1 MSKKPDFIGEV
12 WGCLGHS
19 WLWVLI
25 TWLWPQF
32 QLFHWALWSSSVS
45 LLSSTSLDPT
55 GFPLNISPNSS
66 TLLHWLPV
74 LHVMSALLCLVY
86 LCPPQGSFP
95 RYCVSDNSS
104 CYNRYQRLGDLN
116 SKTFISHCSGGW
128 EVWNQGTSMV
138 EFWWGLQLE
147 HVTFRG
153 TQIANCN
160 TLPWQYL
167 KNANLLRSA

>member
-1 MSKKPDFIGEV
+1 MSKKLDFIGVV

-32 QLFHWALWSSSVS
+32 QLFHWALWSSAIS
-45 LLSSTSLDPT
+45 LLSSTSLDPI

-66 TLLHWLPV
+66 SLLHLTASSLVQPV
-74 LHVMSALLCLVY
+74 IMSALLWLIY
-86 LCPPQGSFP
+86 LCPPQISFP
-95 RYCVSDNSS
+95 RYSVSDNSG
-104 CYNRYQRLGDLN
+104 CYNRYQRLGGLN
-116 SKTFISHCSGGW
+116 SKTFISHHSGGS

-138 EFWWGLQLE
+138 ELWWGLQLE

-153 TQIANCN
+153 TQICR
-160 TLPWQYL
+160 P
-167 KNANLLRSA
+167 